1 MLEDNPQSAPNP
13 EELLRCGAREIPRS
27 GGAVD
32 FERLY
37 QMHARRV
44 YRLCWHMLWDKSDA
58 EDVTQEV
65 FIHLFRKIDT
75 FRGESAFTTW
85 LHRLTVNVVLMR
97 LRKKSRIESSIGEG
111 NELGEPLAHSPEE
124 LSDPGTAPI
133 GVIDR
138 LDLERAMA
146 QLPPG
151 FGQVFSL
158 HDVEGYAHREIAQM
172 LGITEGTSK
181 SQLHKAR
188 LRLRELLSGAGSRH
202 PQDEVGRISRN
213 VAPMAPA
220 GRRISK
226 RLPLVLNQEGTL
238 FREANPSDQPEA
250 YPRDSAA
257 YSTASRNNEF
267 ECVEVSY
274 GESECA

>member
-37 QMHARRV
+37 QMHARHV

-97 LRKKSRIESSIGEG
+97 LRKKSRIESPLGEG
-111 NELGEPLAHSPEE
+111 NELGEPLRSF
-124 LSDPGTAPI
+124 SRGI
-133 GVIDR
+133 
-138 LDLERAMA
+138 ER
-146 QLPPG
+146 
-151 FGQVFSL
+151 SW
-158 HDVEGYAHREIAQM
+158 
-172 LGITEGTSK
+172 
-181 SQLHKAR
+181 AR
-188 LRLRELLSGAGSRH
+188 LR
-202 PQDEVGRISRN
+202 
-213 VAPMAPA
+213 
-220 GRRISK
+220 
-226 RLPLVLNQEGTL
+226 
-238 FREANPSDQPEA
+238 
-250 YPRDSAA
+250 SA
-257 YSTASRNNEF
+257 
-267 ECVEVSY
+267 
-274 GESECA
+274 